1 MKETSPDE
9 PYIDRLRSWA
19 QSKVHGG
26 NRSTARRPTPNSN
39 PDLLPITNNP
49 TNRTNSTLD
58 TSASSHT
65 AKASDHAVLQPSSS
79 SHVGLGLGV
88 DANGGAGGSSF
99 SSKDNGPHNGPGGGL
114 PADKSPQ
121 ASRKG
126 SQLDSGPPSQN
137 EKSEENGTDTGEDKA
152 KEKPNVLRRFVLVFR
167 KVIFHSWINVL
178 LVFVPVGIAVNF
190 VPGMSPGVIFA
201 MNAIAIIPLAGLLS
215 HATET
220 VAHRFGDAIGAL
232 MNITFGNAV
241 ELIILY
247 VIAQHVPGCRL
258 VGREWS
264 LLSCSCWDMSSHSP
278 DQPAPNL
285 GLVYTVA
292 NHFCSMYVRLAKVIK
307 TRDRREKPLM
317 GIIKSNRVP
326 YP

>member
-58 TSASSHT
+58 TSASSHNP
-65 AKASDHAVLQPSSS
+65 KASDHAVLQPSNS
-79 SHVGLGLGV
+79 SHVGLGLDTNV
-88 DANGGAGGSSF
+88 GAGGSIF

-152 KEKPNVLRRFVLVFR
+152 KEKPNVLRRFVNVFR

-258 VGREWS
+258 VWS
-264 LLSCSCWDMSSHSP
+264 GGNGAC
-278 DQPAPNL
+278 
-285 GLVYTVA
+285 
-292 NHFCSMYVRLAKVIK
+292 RLAPAG
-307 TRDRREKPLM
+307 T
-317 GIIKSNRVP
+317 RVP
-326 YP
+326 ILPTSRLPI

>member
-26 NRSTARRPTPNSN
+26 NRSTARRPTSN
-39 PDLLPITNNP
+39 TPDPGLLPITNRPSN
-49 TNRTNSTLD
+49 TNRTTSTLD
-58 TSASSHT
+58 TSASSHLD
-65 AKASDHAVLQPSSS
+65 SGNGNGNGNDFP
-79 SHVGLGLGV
+79 GL
-88 DANGGAGGSSF
+88 DARGGASGGSK
-99 SSKDNGPHNGPGGGL
+99 SSPVNGPHNGPGGGL
-114 PADKSPQ
+114 PATTSTQ

-137 EKSEENGTDTGEDKA
+137 EKTEENGTDADKG
-152 KEKPNVLRRFVLVFR
+152 KDKDKDKNQKPNVFSRFLKVVR
-167 KVIFHSWINVL
+167 KVIFHSWINLL

-190 VPGMSPGVIFA
+190 VPGISPGVIFA

-247 VIAQHVPGCRL
+247 VIARHVLWELSWSGVKTPRARLTVVETRALSSRPAGPRSGITHIHGC
-258 VGREWS
+258 
-264 LLSCSCWDMSSHSP
+264 
-278 DQPAPNL
+278 
-285 GLVYTVA
+285 
-292 NHFCSMYVRLAKVIK
+292 
-307 TRDRREKPLM
+307 
-317 GIIKSNRVP
+317 
-326 YP
+326 

>member
-26 NRSTARRPTPNSN
+26 NRSTARRPTPNTN

-49 TNRTNSTLD
+49 ANRTNSTLD
-58 TSASSHT
+58 TSASSHNP
-65 AKASDHAVLQPSSS
+65 KANDHVVLQPSN
-79 SHVGLGLGV
+79 SHVGLGLDV
-88 DANGGAGGSSF
+88 HANRGAGGTSS
-99 SSKDNGPHNGPGGGL
+99 SPDNGPHNGSRGAGVS
-114 PADKSPQ
+114 AETSPQ

-137 EKSEENGTDTGEDKA
+137 EKSENVADTDADQDKG
-152 KEKPNVLRRFVLVFR
+152 KDKPNVLKRFALVFR
-167 KVIFHSWINVL
+167 KVIFHSWINLL

-201 MNAIAIIPLAGLLS
+201 MNAIAIVPLAGLLS

-247 VIAQHVPGCRL
+247 VNARHVARSL
-258 VGREWS
+258 AGREAMGFAV
-264 LLSCSCWDMSSHSP
+264 LLPLLTWC
-278 DQPAPNL
+278 
-285 GLVYTVA
+285 LVYPTNRRQLSVSYTVA
-292 NHFCSMYVRLAKVIK
+292 NQFYSMYVRLAKVIK
-307 TRDRREKPLM
+307 TRNRREKPFA